1 MILRS
6 LSSFIWCHVI
16 KNACG
21 SLLNVDDPATETGLS
36 TRRANQT
43 KEANIAVCGCLF
55 HRGFGHPK
63 TVHIKHAQSHL
74 QIHLMS
80 RETLGSMQK
89 NTPTSN
95 NAHPSKG
102 NWFPRGREGEGRPE
116 KLPLRRAN
124 AEERGS
130 PADVRVVLELAGSR
144 SPAVDPGAWWP
155 ETTRGRCELRRH
167 R

>member
-1 MILRS
+1 
-6 LSSFIWCHVI
+6 
-16 KNACG
+16 
-21 SLLNVDDPATETGLS
+21 
-36 TRRANQT
+36 
-43 KEANIAVCGCLF
+43 
-55 HRGFGHPK
+55 
-63 TVHIKHAQSHL
+63 
-74 QIHLMS
+74 MS
-80 RETLGSMQK
+80 RETLGSTQK

-102 NWFPRGREGEGRPE
+102 SRFPRGREGEGRPE

-144 SPAVDPGAWWP
+144 CSAVDPGAWWP